1 MVLGGDY
8 TYGNKVVAVISM
20 LGVSRVVVVC
30 SLGVLCD
37 RAYVWDDDDNG
48 SGGGNCVSTCRQVS
62 GQQRTGV
69 ICGEHER
76 RGCRLEVWPPEV
88 PSI

>member
-8 TYGNKVVAVISM
+8 TYRNKVVAVISI
-20 LGVSRVVVVC
+20 LGVSGVVVVC
-30 SLGVLCD
+30 SSGVLCD

-48 SGGGNCVSTCRQVS
+48 GGGGGCASTRRQVS

-69 ICGEHER
+69 VCGGHER
-76 RGCRLEVWPPEV
+76 QQ
-88 PSI
+88 